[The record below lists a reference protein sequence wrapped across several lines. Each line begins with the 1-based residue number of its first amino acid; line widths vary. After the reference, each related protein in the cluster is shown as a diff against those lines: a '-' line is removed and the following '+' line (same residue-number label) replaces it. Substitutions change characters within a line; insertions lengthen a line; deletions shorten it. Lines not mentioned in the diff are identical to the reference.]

1 MSNLP
6 SEHHLIEML
15 NEGKITEEEYEQ
27 LLEATRFSL
36 RNDSQEPASVDKKYV
51 LWIALIAV
59 VAVIVGAIYL
69 IGKDDNA
76 GMVFEQNGR
85 GANATKSTQG
95 QIVDK
100 IDQGFARQMDVSEA
114 DIIVPKVGIGG
125 FTLDMSK
132 DAVLEELGTPRM
144 IFLGQARYTLDNLPS
159 RYYMVF
165 NDISF
170 LIVDD
175 SVRGITALSSRYKFA
190 NGLGVGDSEQEI
202 IQAFGEY
209 YRLKETKWKDFL
221 NYEAQGL
228 SFEIHKSER
237 TVMEINVV
245 GRD

>member
-1 MSNLP
+1 MGNLP

-27 LLEATRFSL
+27 LLNASRASAQ
-36 RNDSQEPASVDKKYV
+36 NDSQEPASISKKYV
-51 LWIALIAV
+51 LWIALAAAV
-59 VAVIVGAIYL
+59 VVIVGAIYIL
-69 IGKDDNA
+69 LSNDDI
-76 GMVFEQNGR
+76 GMVLQEKEVPE
-85 GANATKSTQG
+85 AMTT
-95 QIVDK
+95 
-100 IDQGFARQMDVSEA
+100 MSENKTV
-114 DIIVPKVGIGG
+114 VPKANMIIPKMGIGG
-125 FTLDMSK
+125 YMLDMSK
-132 DAVLEELGTPRM
+132 DAVLEELGTPRT
-144 IFLGQARYTLDNLPS
+144 IFYGQARYSLDNLPS
-159 RYYMVF
+159 KYFMVF